1 MKIISQNIKGLGSR
15 KKRRVVKDFISL
27 ETLDIVMLQET
38 KGETCD
44 RRFVSNVW
52 KVSNKD

>member
-38 KGETCD
+38 KGETSD

-52 KVSNKD
+52 KVSNKE

>member
-52 KVSNKD
+52 KVSNE